1 MGAGILPVSFNGVCM
16 VFLLGKEHN
25 NQWSDFGGSSS
36 LNKGETKFQTAIRE
50 GHEELSGLLGT
61 RNELENLVKNNYIK
75 QYSHERYTSYIF
87 NIDYDPMLPIY
98 FNRNYEFARNTTPN
112 IIVAKNNGL
121 YEKKEIKWFTVEEIY
136 NLELRP
142 FYRDI
147 IFPIINKNL

>member
-75 QYSHERYTSYIF
+75 QYSHER
-87 NIDYDPMLPIY
+87 
-98 FNRNYEFARNTTPN
+98 
-112 IIVAKNNGL
+112 
-121 YEKKEIKWFTVEEIY
+121 
-136 NLELRP
+136 
-142 FYRDI
+142 
-147 IFPIINKNL
+147 